1 MPPKTGVLGSLGGR
15 KAGWQ
20 QMILGST
27 LEVIC
32 FVAIVPMCSGWLCL
46 GG

>member
-1 MPPKTGVLGSLGGR
+1 MPQKMRGIGGLGSR
-15 KAGWQ
+15 KVEWQ

-27 LEVIC
+27 LKVIC
-32 FVAIVPMCSGWLCL
+32 FVAIVPVCSGWLRL